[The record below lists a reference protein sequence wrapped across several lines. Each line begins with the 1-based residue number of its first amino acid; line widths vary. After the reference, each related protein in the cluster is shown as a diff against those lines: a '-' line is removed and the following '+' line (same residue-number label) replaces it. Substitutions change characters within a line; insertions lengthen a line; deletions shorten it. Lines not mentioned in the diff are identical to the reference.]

1 MDVRVCMRV
10 CQHAMGVLTVVKCM
24 SGCVCV
30 CQHAMGVMGI
40 SEDDQYYVLSIVAGV
55 LHLGNINF
63 IEHGNYATVQDPQCT
78 LYRFIHSFIL

>member
-1 MDVRVCMRV
+1 M
-10 CQHAMGVLTVVKCM
+10 HACVSACNGCSDGGKVYEWM
-24 SGCVCV
+24 CVCV

-40 SEDDQYYVLSIVAGV
+40 SQDDQYYVLSIVAGV